1 MNTLTTIIGTF
12 GLTGYLKPAPG
23 TWGSLAAAL
32 VWWFVI
38 PSYLAIQLLFLALAA
53 VAGTWAAGVME
64 QRSEQHDPSIVVID
78 EAAGMWCALLGA
90 RQVWWYFLAAFLIF
104 RLLDVLKPG
113 PIHRIQN
120 IPGGWGIMLDDLAAG
135 AVTLVVMSAVR
146 MLI

>member
-1 MNTLTTIIGTF
+1 MKTLATIIGTF

-32 VWWFVI
+32 VWWFAI
-38 PSYLAIQLLFLALAA
+38 PGYLAVQLAVLVLASAA
-53 VAGTWAAGVME
+53 GIWAAGVIE
-64 QRSEQHDPSIVVID
+64 HRSGQRDPSIVVID

-104 RLLDVLKPG
+104 RLMDVLKPG
-113 PIHRIQN
+113 PINRLQDL
-120 IPGGWGIMLDDLAAG
+120 PGGWGIMLDDLAAG